1 MNLHLVEIS
10 RHVTAGAHAVL
21 LLDRAGWHRL
31 GGQLHLP
38 HNISLLHLPPY
49 SPELNPVENIWQFL
63 RQNFLSNRVYD
74 SYDAIVA
81 ASAQHGMLSSLCLN
95 ASSQSRSEVGLQRST
110 HRADGLRALPHIGAR
125 SGTPS

>member
-21 LLDRAGWHRL
+21 LLHRAGWHRL

-38 HNISLLHLPPY
+38 HNISLPHLPAY

-63 RQNFLSNRVYD
+63 RQNFLSNRVYH
-74 SYDAIVA
+74 SYDAIVDACCA
-81 ASAQHGMLSSLCLN
+81 AWN
-95 ASSQSRSEVGLQRST
+95 ALTALPERIQSIAQRSWVT
-110 HRADGLRALPHIGAR
+110 SVSA
-125 SGTPS
+125 